1 MGGGTK
7 RGYASEQLNQVGV
20 APSGPGSQVCTPSSA
35 THATCDASVLCDVTF
50 RIQLVGGC
58 ERSRSGGLRGG
69 GAFCQL
75 TAEAQVQRHHQQQ
88 QQEKQAHR
96 EQMGD
101 EVAGRVAEQLLWS
114 GVVARVIAK
123 GCDGGESERQAKGIK
138 DCWSRCSCS
147 TRSRAKGRLKHSYV
161 IENSVPFLSFGG

>member
-69 GAFCQL
+69 ELSASSL
-75 TAEAQVQRHHQQQ
+75 PRHRFSVTTNSSSRRSRRIVNRWGMRS
-88 QQEKQAHR
+88 R
-96 EQMGD
+96 EGW
-101 EVAGRVAEQLLWS
+101 RS
-114 GVVARVIAK
+114 NYCGVVSWR
-123 GCDGGESERQAKGIK
+123 E
-138 DCWSRCSCS
+138 
-147 TRSRAKGRLKHSYV
+147 
-161 IENSVPFLSFGG
+161 